1 MHRNQHVKYAATF
14 LLASSLTLTATPMA
28 VASAQTAKPTQVAT
42 STTTQKETKASTV
55 ATPSAKPEKETSTAK
70 KDTPVASNDSYTPG
84 EIVPAT
90 EQEQQLMD
98 AVEKAI
104 KSGIDVK
111 QEDTVQKDV
120 SKYDIAKEVEALKQD
135 YVSQTGT
142 ITKATEDWEKAKK
155 DYSEQKAKYEDN
167 LARYQQAKENYEKD
181 LAAFNEYRKKYDKEV
196 TEVGQRKVTN
206 KTVAYDT
213 YVASLERYE
222 AEKETYEKKL
232 EDFKKSQQ
240 DYETALDAY
249 EKEKASYDATV
260 ADYVKF
266 EKKFQADKSNFLG
279 KKSAYEAALKKYNTL
294 KDQYEK
300 DKVTYDGLKKKY
312 DKDSADYKEAQNKY
326 KAAKKEY
333 DAAKAKY
340 DANKKKFDEDDSRY
354 KASVADYNAKKK
366 KYDAD
371 LSAYKTA
378 ETKYEADTKK
388 YEADS
393 KKYEQDMSQYNADM
407 KKYKT
412 DLEAFKAEEQKY
424 SELKKKYDAEK
435 TKYEQAL
442 EAYKKNLNAY
452 NTAWKTYETDLATYT
467 TALKNYNE
475 ALSKYKADLKAYQ
488 NAVTKY
494 ETVEEE
500 NDAAKRKYS
509 LELDAYN
516 KKNQKYIA
524 DKKAY
529 DAAVEKNKQIEVANK
544 EVDAENERRKEVYE
558 AALAKW
564 EAENKD
570 YLAYE
575 KQLKRINEAT
585 ADSEFGEKW
594 DPKNTDELFIN
605 QNMKFNSNAE
615 NLVLDGR
622 SSGYG
627 RTMKPRVPA
636 DKFRIIRGGKDVTIE
651 SCTGPLVNNQFES
664 ANARIWET
672 YNSKFALACNVQRG
686 DVIHATWLNAAK
698 DTKTGRSLDLSIA
711 LTVKGVDGGGK
722 FGPRINHSFQQG
734 LGGESQD
741 EAYTEFMDRYD
752 KKPKRTIFGRP
763 LSYESVKM
771 SGPRVYVYSNAI
783 DNFAL
788 ENVFYVDQKVN
799 LRYADTKASYDKPFY
814 LTVGSL
820 DWAMPVGRRDGDDDF
835 RWGSYPNRVEFTS
848 PGPGVIGTFIPKNT
862 YLNRESN
869 PLGSGRGVANP
880 FLSGNAFYTS
890 YDRKDNY
897 PIDLWD
903 HLDDKKEVVQK
914 IGVTYLVANGA
925 TISNGTDYD
934 RDHEYYRE
942 IRDTKN
948 TFNRAYAYNHI
959 MLTTDLVGS
968 TTPPPKTPPNK
979 PELKLLE
986 KKEKEAVPPKPVE
999 PPRPP
1004 EPTYKKLP
1012 STPAPPTSPAAPKS
1026 PTKPTLP
1033 SPPKPTEP
1041 SKPSIP
1047 VTSPK
1052 SPVKPSSPMSPK
1064 PPVEPTSPVKPSGSP
1079 TPPTAPTAPGT
1090 VTQKSPVPPTAPTAP
1105 TSPATPTVKYPDPVA
1120 PPEPPKPI
1128 DVEPVAPTPPKVPSV
1143 TYKISALR
1151 MMNPGELKINKMLD
1165 NPKAEGYLPG
1175 EEVNFIIEVGN
1186 TGQDV
1191 LKNVRLEDVLG
1202 DDFDNASFVYTDDA
1216 GKPVESAFVNIG
1228 ELASGEIVT
1237 VKAKGTLKETG
1248 NLDNLPVNKAFAT
1261 SPDDPS
1267 KGDSSKKIQ
1276 INEDIPS
1283 DTDGSDLVTVPWRII
1298 DPSIEVIKT
1307 LNADKKPELKAGN
1320 VVPYRFQVNNTSEL
1334 KLRDVKLNDVKFTDE
1349 ENDAIVCEATVLAPK
1364 GKEGS
1369 STTCTGAHTLT
1380 EEDVQDGEFDNTVTV
1395 TAKDPFDRPVTDEDD
1410 YTLSQPEIRLIK
1422 NVDTKSDLVK
1432 KLYVAGDKVPYIFTV
1447 TNTGKVDV
1455 SDVRIKDK
1463 ALDSDATCEQTD
1475 LAIGESTTCRGLHT
1489 LTEEE
1494 AAQPEFINTA
1504 VAVGKDVEDGD
1515 DVVSNEDE
1523 AVVHFSDPKLKLV
1536 KDIDESSDLAK
1547 NLYLAGD
1554 KVPYVFTVTNNG
1566 KVDLHELR
1574 IQDKALDADAR
1585 CESSDLKVGESTTC
1599 RGVHTLTQQEASQP
1613 EFVNVAFA
1621 ETRDDD
1627 GRKVVSNE
1635 DDAVVKFPVTGLRLL
1650 KDIDTAS
1657 PFVKEYYSA
1666 GDKVP
1671 YEFKVTNIGQ
1681 VTLRDVGVVDKALDA
1696 PATCDSTVLEPS
1708 ASTTCRGVHTL
1719 TQEQERAGEF
1729 VNIAHAT
1736 GVDPDGRI
1744 VKSNEDDEIVYSKTL
1759 GGLATTGASV
1769 VWVVFAAV
1777 LSLLVALAGVVLG
1790 RRRKLG

>member
-1 MHRNQHVKYAATF
+1 MYRNQHVKYAATF
-14 LLASSLTLTATPMA
+14 LLASSLMLTATPMA
-28 VASAQTAKPTQVAT
+28 VASAQTANSTQVAA
-42 STTTQKETKASTV
+42 STTKQKETKASTTA
-55 ATPSAKPEKETSTAK
+55 ATSSAKPSKETSTAK
-70 KDTPVASNDSYTPG
+70 EKPAPSTNSGTYVPG

-135 YVSQTGT
+135 YISQTGT

-155 DYSEQKAKYEDN
+155 DYSEQKAKYEEN
-167 LARYQQAKENYEKD
+167 LARYQKAKAVYEKD
-181 LAAFNEYRKKYDKEV
+181 LATFNEYRKKYDKEV
-196 TEVGQRKVTN
+196 AEVDQREVTN

-232 EDFKKSQQ
+232 EDFKKSQK
-240 DYETALDAY
+240 DYETALDTY
-249 EKEKASYDATV
+249 EKEKASYDAIV

-294 KDQYEK
+294 KGQYEK

-312 DKDSADYKEAQNKY
+312 DKDSAAYKKAQNKY

-340 DANKKKFDEDDSRY
+340 DANKKKFDKDDSRY
-354 KASVADYNAKKK
+354 KASVADYKAKKK

-378 ETKYEADTKK
+378 KTKYEADTKK

-393 KKYEQDMSQYNADM
+393 KKYEQSMSKYNTDM

-412 DLEAFKAEEQKY
+412 DLEAFKAEEKKY
-424 SELKKKYDAEK
+424 LELKKTYDAEK
-435 TKYEQAL
+435 TKYDKAL
-442 EAYKKNLNAY
+442 VAYKKNLNAY

-467 TALKNYNE
+467 TASKNYNE
-475 ALSKYKADLKAYQ
+475 ALSKYKADHKAYQ
-488 NAVTKY
+488 NAVAKYKTVVKANEAEKAKY
-494 ETVEEE
+494 EQAL
-500 NDAAKRKYS
+500 AAYK
-509 LELDAYN
+509 

-529 DAAVEKNKQIEVANK
+529 DTAVEKNKQIEASNK
-544 EVDAENERRKEVYE
+544 KVDAENERRKK
-558 AALAKW
+558 AHASALAKW

-570 YLAYE
+570 YLAY
-575 KQLKRINEAT
+575 QAQMDRINSAT
-585 ADSEFGEKW
+585 ADSDMVEKW
-594 DPKNTDELFIN
+594 DPKDTDELFFN
-605 QNMKFNSNAE
+605 QNMKFNSNKE

-622 SSGYG
+622 NSGYG
-627 RTMKPRVPA
+627 RLTKPRVPA
-636 DKFRIIRGGKDVTIE
+636 DKFRIMRGGKDVTIK
-651 SCTGPLVNNQFES
+651 SCTGPLVDNQFEG
-664 ANARIWET
+664 ARERIWET
-672 YNSKFALACNVQRG
+672 YNSKFAVACNVQQG

-698 DTKTGRSLDLSIA
+698 DTKTGRSLDLSIE
-711 LTVKGVDGGGK
+711 LKVRGVNGG
-722 FGPRINHSFQQG
+722 RVNHSFQQG

-741 EAYTEFMDRYD
+741 ESHSEFMDRYD
-752 KKPKRTIFGRP
+752 KKPRRKIFGRV
-763 LSYESVKM
+763 LSYESVHM
-771 SGPRVYVYSNAI
+771 TGPRVYVYSNAI

-788 ENVFYVDQKVN
+788 ENVFDVDQKVN
-799 LRYADTKASYDKPFY
+799 LRYADTRASYDKPFY

-820 DWAMPVGRRDGDDDF
+820 DWAMPVGGREADDYDS
-835 RWGSYPNRVEFTS
+835 RWGSHPNRVEFTR
-848 PGPGVIGTFIPKNT
+848 PGLGVIDTFIPKNS
-862 YLNRESN
+862 YLHREVRG
-869 PLGSGRGVANP
+869 LGLERGVVNAH
-880 FLSGNAFYTS
+880 FASGSAYYTS

-903 HLDDKKEVVQK
+903 HLDDRKESVQK

-925 TISNGTDYD
+925 TIVNGTDYD

-948 TFNRAYAYNHI
+948 TFNRGYAYNHI

-968 TTPPPKTPPNK
+968 TTPPPKTPPKK

-986 KKEKEAVPPKPVE
+986 KKEKQAVPPKPVE

-1004 EPTYKKLP
+1004 KPTYEKVP
-1012 STPAPPTSPAAPKS
+1012 STPAPPTSPVVPKS
-1026 PTKPTLP
+1026 PTKPTMP
-1033 SPPKPTEP
+1033 SPPKPTAP
-1041 SKPSIP
+1041 SKPSMP

-1052 SPVKPSSPMSPK
+1052 SPDKPSSPVSPE

-1202 DDFDNASFVYTDDA
+1202 DDFDNASFVYTDAA

-1228 ELASGEIVT
+1228 DLASGEIVT

-1267 KGDSSKKIQ
+1267 KGDSSKEIQ

-1349 ENDAIVCEATVLAPK
+1349 ENDAIACEATVLAPK

-1380 EEDVQDGEFDNTVTV
+1380 DEDVQDGEFDNTVTV

-1422 NVDTKSDLVK
+1422 NVDAKSDLAR
-1432 KLYVAGDKVPYIFTV
+1432 KLYVAGDKVPYVFTV

-1455 SDVRIKDK
+1455 SDVRIEDK

-1494 AAQPEFINTA
+1494 ATQPEFINTA
-1504 VAVGKDVEDGD
+1504 VAVGKDVEDGE

-1536 KDIDESSDLAK
+1536 KDVDESSDLAK
-1547 NLYLAGD
+1547 NLYIAGD

-1566 KVDLHELR
+1566 KVDLHDLR
-1574 IQDKALDADAR
+1574 IQDKALDADAK

-1621 ETRDDD
+1621 ETRDGD

-1635 DDAVVKFPVTGLRLL
+1635 DDAVVKFPVTGLRLV
-1650 KDIDTAS
+1650 KDIDATS

-1681 VTLRDVGVVDKALDA
+1681 VTLRDVGVADKALDA

-1744 VKSNEDDEIVYSKTL
+1744 VKSNEDDEVVYSKTL

-1769 VWVVFAAV
+1769 AWVVFAAV
-1777 LSLLVALAGVVLG
+1777 LSLLVALAGIVG
-1790 RRRKLG
+1790 SRRRKLD

>member
-55 ATPSAKPEKETSTAK
+55 ATPSAKPSKETSTAK

-155 DYSEQKAKYEDN
+155 DYSEQKAKYEEN
-167 LARYQQAKENYEKD
+167 LARYQKAKADYEKD
-181 LAAFNEYRKKYDKEV
+181 LAAFNEYRKNYDKEV
-196 TEVGQRKVTN
+196 AEVGQREVTN

-232 EDFKKSQQ
+232 ETFKKSQQ
-240 DYETALDAY
+240 DYETALDTY
-249 EKEKASYDATV
+249 EKEKSSYDAIV

-294 KDQYEK
+294 KTQYEK
-300 DKVTYDGLKKKY
+300 DKTSYNNLKKKY
-312 DKDSADYKEAQNKY
+312 DADSASYKEAQDKY
-326 KAAKKEY
+326 KASKKEY

-378 ETKYEADTKK
+378 KTKYEADTKK

-393 KKYEQDMSQYNADM
+393 KKYEQDMFKYNTDM

-412 DLEAFKAEEQKY
+412 DLDAFKAEEQKY
-424 SELKKKYDAEK
+424 AGLKKTYDAEK
-435 TKYEQAL
+435 AKYDQAL
-442 EAYKKNLNAY
+442 ATYKKNLNAY
-452 NTAWKTYETDLATYT
+452 NAAWKTYDTNLATYT

-475 ALSKYKADLKAYQ
+475 ALDKYKADLKAYQ

-494 ETVEEE
+494 ETIDKA
-500 NDAAKRKYS
+500 NDAAKQKYS
-509 LELDAYN
+509 LELADYN

-529 DAAVEKNKQIEVANK
+529 DAAVEKNKQIEASYAGI
-544 EVDAENERRKEVYE
+544 DAENERRKK
-558 AALAKW
+558 AHASALAKW
-564 EAENKD
+564 EAENKE
-570 YLAYE
+570 YLAYQA
-575 KQLKRINEAT
+575 QLDRINSAT
-585 ADSEFGEKW
+585 ANSDFGEKW
-594 DPKNTDELFIN
+594 DPKDTDELFLK

-627 RTMKPRVPA
+627 KNTKPRVPA

-651 SCTGPLVNNQFES
+651 SCTGPVVNNQFES
-664 ANARIWET
+664 ARMRIWET
-672 YNSKFALACNVQRG
+672 YNSKFAVACNVQEG

-698 DTKTGRSLDLSIA
+698 DTDTGKSLDLSIE
-711 LTVKGVDGGGK
+711 LEVKGVD
-722 FGPRINHSFQQG
+722 RTHRANHSFQDG

-741 EAYTEFMDRYD
+741 ESYGEFMDRYD
-752 KKPKRTIFGRP
+752 KKRKGRTR
-763 LSYESVKM
+763 LSGYESVNMK
-771 SGPRVYVYSNAI
+771 GPRVYVYSNSI

-788 ENVFYVDQKVN
+788 ENVVLAEQKVN

-820 DWAMPVGRRDGDDDF
+820 DWAMPVGSRRGDDDL
-835 RWGSYPNRVEFTS
+835 RWRGKANRVEFTG
-848 PGPGVIGTFIPKNT
+848 PGLGVIGTFIPKDT
-862 YLNRESN
+862 YLYKESKGIGQARGMN
-869 PLGSGRGVANP
+869 SIISGDAY
-880 FLSGNAFYTS
+880 YTS
-890 YDRKDNY
+890 YDKSNNY

-903 HLDDKKEVVQK
+903 HLDNKKEVVQK

-925 TISNGTDYD
+925 TILNGTDYD
-934 RDHEYYRE
+934 QDHEYYRE

-948 TFNRAYAYNHI
+948 PFNRAYAYNHI

-968 TTPPPKTPPNK
+968 TAPTPKTPPKK

-986 KKEKEAVPPKPVE
+986 KPEKQAIPPKPVE

-1004 EPTYKKLP
+1004 EPTYEKLP
-1012 STPAPPTSPAAPKS
+1012 STPAPPTSPVAPKS

-1033 SPPKPTEP
+1033 SPPKPTAP
-1041 SKPSIP
+1041 SQPSMP

-1052 SPVKPSSPMSPK
+1052 APNRPSSPVSPK

-1216 GKPVESAFVNIG
+1216 GKPVESTFVNIG
-1228 ELASGEIVT
+1228 DLASGEIVT

-1364 GKEGS
+1364 GQDGS

-1380 EEDVQDGEFDNTVTV
+1380 EEDVKDGEFDNTVTV

-1422 NVDTKSDLVK
+1422 NVDAKSDLAK
-1432 KLYVAGDKVPYIFTV
+1432 KLYIAGDKVPYIFTV

-1455 SDVRIKDK
+1455 SDVRIEDK

-1504 VAVGKDVEDGD
+1504 VAVGKDVEDGE

-1536 KDIDESSDLAK
+1536 KDVDESSDLAK

-1566 KVDLHELR
+1566 KVDLHDLR

-1621 ETRDDD
+1621 ETRDGD

-1736 GVDPDGRI
+1736 GVDPDGRV
-1744 VKSNEDDEIVYSKTL
+1744 VKSNEDDEIVYSKML

>member
-55 ATPSAKPEKETSTAK
+55 ATPSAKPSKETSTTK
-70 KDTPVASNDSYTPG
+70 KAATPSANGETYIPG

-155 DYSEQKAKYEDN
+155 DYSEQKAKYEEN
-167 LARYQQAKENYEKD
+167 LARYQKAKAAYEKD
-181 LAAFNEYRKKYDKEV
+181 LAAFNEYRKNYDKEV
-196 TEVGQRKVTN
+196 AEVGQREVTN

-232 EDFKKSQQ
+232 ETFKKSQQ
-240 DYETALDAY
+240 DYETALDTY
-249 EKEKASYDATV
+249 EKEKSSYAAIV

-294 KDQYEK
+294 KTQYEK
-300 DKVTYDGLKKKY
+300 DKVSYNNLKKKY
-312 DKDSADYKEAQNKY
+312 DADSASYKEAQDKY

-378 ETKYEADTKK
+378 KTKYEADTKK

-393 KKYEQDMSQYNADM
+393 KKYEQDMSKYNTDM

-412 DLEAFKAEEQKY
+412 DLDAFKTEEQKY
-424 SELKKKYDAEK
+424 AGLKKTYDAEK
-435 TKYEQAL
+435 AKYDQAL
-442 EAYKKNLNAY
+442 ATYKKNLNAY
-452 NTAWKTYETDLATYT
+452 NAAWKTYDTNLATYT

-475 ALSKYKADLKAYQ
+475 ALDKYKADLKAYQ

-494 ETVEEE
+494 ETIDKA
-500 NDAAKRKYS
+500 NDAAKQKYS
-509 LELDAYN
+509 LELADYN

-529 DAAVEKNKQIEVANK
+529 DAAVEKNKQIEASYAGI
-544 EVDAENERRKEVYE
+544 DAENERRKK
-558 AALAKW
+558 AHSDALAKW
-564 EAENKD
+564 EAENKE

-575 KQLKRINEAT
+575 EQLKRINEAT
-585 ADSEFGEKW
+585 GDSEFGEKW
-594 DPKNTDELFIN
+594 TPKDTNELFLG
-605 QNMKFNSNAE
+605 QNMKFNSNE
-615 NLVLDGR
+615 KNLVLDGR

-627 RTMKPRVPA
+627 STMKPRVPA
-636 DKFRIIRGGKDVTIE
+636 DKFRIIRGGKDVTLQAC
-651 SCTGPLVNNQFES
+651 SAPLVNNQFEGGRE
-664 ANARIWET
+664 RIWET
-672 YNSKFALACNVQRG
+672 YNSQFALACSVENG
-686 DVIHATWLNAAK
+686 DVIHATWLDAAK
-698 DTKTGRSLDLSIA
+698 DTDTGRSLDLSIE
-711 LTVKGVDGGGK
+711 LTVHGVDKG
-722 FGPRINHSFQQG
+722 RINHA
-734 LGGESQD
+734 LGIGNGIGDGAD
-741 EAYTEFMDRYD
+741 EAYYTFVDRYD
-752 KKPKRTIFGRP
+752 KKPKRTLLGRV
-763 LSYESVKM
+763 LSYESVKIG
-771 SGPRVYVYSNAI
+771 GPRVYVYSNAI
-783 DNFAL
+783 DNFAI
-788 ENVFYVDQKVN
+788 ENVFSVDQKVN
-799 LRYADTKASYDKPFY
+799 LRYADTKANYDKPFY

-820 DWAMPVGRRDGDDDF
+820 DWAMPVGNRDDTF
-835 RWGSYPNRVEFTS
+835 RWGSEPNRVEFTA
-848 PGPGVIGTFIPKNT
+848 PRTGVIDTFIPKDS
-862 YLNRESN
+862 YLYRERKQRG
-869 PLGSGRGVANP
+869 LARGLKDAQWIQGS
-880 FLSGNAFYTS
+880 AFYTS
-890 YDRKDNY
+890 YDKSNNY

-903 HLDDKKEVVQK
+903 HLDDRKASVQK

-925 TISNGTDYD
+925 TVETGTDYN
-934 RDHEYYRE
+934 RSHEYYRE

-968 TTPPPKTPPNK
+968 PTPPPKTPPNK

-986 KKEKEAVPPKPVE
+986 KPEKQAVPPKPVE

-1004 EPTYKKLP
+1004 EPTYERLP
-1012 STPAPPTSPAAPKS
+1012 STPAPPTSPVAPKS

-1041 SKPSIP
+1041 SQPSMP

-1052 SPVKPSSPMSPK
+1052 APNKPSSPVSPK

-1105 TSPATPTVKYPDPVA
+1105 TSPATPTVKYPEPVA

-1216 GKPVESAFVNIG
+1216 GKPVESTFVNIG
-1228 ELASGEIVT
+1228 DLASGEIVT

-1248 NLDNLPVNKAFAT
+1248 NLDNLPENKAFAT

-1276 INEDIPS
+1276 VNEDIPS

-1307 LNADKKPELKAGN
+1307 LNADKKPDLKAGN

-1395 TAKDPFDRPVTDEDD
+1395 TAKDPFDRPVTDDDD

-1422 NVDTKSDLVK
+1422 NVDAKSDLAK
-1432 KLYVAGDKVPYIFTV
+1432 KLYIAGDKVPYVFTV

-1455 SDVRIKDK
+1455 SDVRIEDK